1 MPKGTMLAGKRAL
14 VLGAGGLGGPAL
26 LSLAAAGVGRL
37 VILDDGLVEVADLAR
52 LPLAGEG
59 EVGAPRGAAA
69 ARRLARQFPGVA
81 VEVLARPFAGP
92 DDLGLVRAA
101 DVLVDGAGDPATSFA
116 ASDAALLAGRPLVHG
131 GVLRTT
137 AQLLTVRPGETGC
150 LRCLFEAPPPP
161 GATPG
166 CAQAGVLAPL
176 AGVAGALL
184 GDEALRLLCGERGSY
199 AGLLVTWEARRA
211 QVRAVPVPRRA
222 GCPACQAAEA
232 GIAAAPA
239 AIAAAAAVAAPPREG
254 APAWR

>member
-1 MPKGTMLAGKRAL
+1 MLAGKRAL

-26 LSLAAAGVGRL
+26 LGLAAAGVGRL
-37 VILDDGLVEVADLAR
+37 VVLDDALVEVADLAR

-59 EVGAPRGAAA
+59 DVGAPRAAAA

-81 VEVLARPFAGP
+81 VEVLARSFAGP
-92 DDLGLVRAA
+92 ADLGLVRAA
-101 DVLVDGAGDPATSFA
+101 DVLVDGAGDPAASFA
-116 ASDAALLAGRPLVHG
+116 ASDAALQAGRPLVHG

-161 GATPG
+161 GASPG
-166 CAQAGVLAPL
+166 CAEAGVLGPL

-184 GDEALRLLCGERGSY
+184 GDEAVRLLCGERGSY

-211 QVRAVPVPRRA
+211 RVRTVPVPRRP
-222 GCPACQAAEA
+222 GCAACA
-232 GIAAAPA
+232 AAAPEVA
-239 AIAAAAAVAAPPREG
+239 AAPDHLAAPAVAPAAAASAG
-254 APAWR
+254 GPAWR